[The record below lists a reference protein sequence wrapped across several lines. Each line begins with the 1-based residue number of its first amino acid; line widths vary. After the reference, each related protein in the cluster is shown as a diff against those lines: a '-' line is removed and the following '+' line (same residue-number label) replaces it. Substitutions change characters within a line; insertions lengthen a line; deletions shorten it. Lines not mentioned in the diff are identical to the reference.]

1 MTRRLWPGRPYPL
14 GATLHKQGV
23 NFALFSANAE
33 RVDLCLFS
41 ADGRREL
48 ERVRMPEYTDQVWH
62 CQLPDIQ
69 VGQLYGYRVYG
80 PYAPERGHRFNH
92 HKLLIDPYAR
102 RLAGSLQWEHAN
114 FGYRIGDARRDLSF
128 DHRDSSRFVPKS
140 QVTGPSALAPAPR
153 PAIGWQDTVVYEMH
167 VRGFT
172 MRHPK
177 LAAAERGTF
186 AALASAPV
194 LDYLSDLG
202 VTSLELLPVHAFI
215 DDHHLH
221 ERGLRNY
228 WGYNTL
234 SFFAPET
241 RYLRDGDPDEVRR
254 FVQAAHA
261 RGMEVL
267 LDVVYNHSA
276 EGNEL
281 GPTLCY
287 RGIDNATYYRL
298 RSDDPR
304 YYADFTGTGN
314 TFALHEPRVLRMV
327 LDSLRYWVEH
337 MEVDGFRF
345 DLASALARN
354 GAGEFDLQSGFL
366 AAVSQDPVL
375 ADVKLIA
382 EPWDLGE
389 GGYRVGGFP
398 PGWAEWNDRQR
409 DTVRRF
415 WRGDPGVVSE
425 LATRLTGS
433 SDLYNRAGRRPWA
446 SVNAVTTHDGFTLT
460 DLVTYNNKHNNLN
473 PHDNQDGNDHN
484 LSWNCGV
491 EGPTDDAL
499 IQAVRAKQRRNLLA
513 SLLLAQGT
521 PLLLAGDE
529 LGRSQ
534 QGNNNAYC
542 QDNELSWVDWSLL
555 EREGALLHAFTRKL
569 LELRRQHIVFRRQHF
584 FTGHT
589 IPGTDVMDVV
599 WINSDGTPR
608 MGSDWASSDDRF
620 LGFML
625 HGEAG
630 EYHLTA
636 SGERAQGVSALV
648 ALNAGTEPLEMWVP
662 ACGIDAHWQL
672 VVDTDKSAI
681 LEPQLVRTGEM
692 YAIGPRSLV
701 LMMCRAPVDEA

>member
-1 MTRRLWPGRPYPL
+1 
-14 GATLHKQGV
+14 V

-41 ADGRREL
+41 ADGKREL
-48 ERVRMPEYTDQVWH
+48 ERVRMPEYTDQIWH

-102 RLAGSLQWEHAN
+102 KLAGPLVWDHAN

-140 QVTGPSALAPAPR
+140 QVMPLSAPAAGPR
-153 PAIGWQDTVVYEMH
+153 PNIAWQDSVVYELH
-167 VRGFT
+167 ARGFT
-172 MRHPK
+172 MRHPQVPE
-177 LAAAERGTF
+177 AIRGTF
-186 AALASAPV
+186 AALASKPV
-194 LDYLSDLG
+194 LGYLSQLG

-215 DDHHLH
+215 DDHHLF

-241 RYLRDGDPDEVRR
+241 RYLSDGEPDEVRR
-254 FVQAAHA
+254 FIEAAHA
-261 RGMEVL
+261 VGLEVI
-267 LDVVYNHSA
+267 LDVVYNHTA

-281 GPTLCY
+281 GPTLSF

-298 RSDDPR
+298 RSDELR
-304 YYADFTGTGN
+304 YYADVTGTGN
-314 TFALHEPRVLRMV
+314 TLASHDPNVLQMIT
-327 LDSLRYWVEH
+327 DSLRYWVEQ
-337 MEVDGFRF
+337 MGVDGFRF

-354 GAGEFDLQSGFL
+354 ALGEFDPNAGFFGVL
-366 AAVSQDPVL
+366 KQDPVL
-375 ADVKLIA
+375 SRVKLIA

-398 PGWAEWNDRQR
+398 TGWAEWNDRHR

-433 SDLYNRAGRRPWA
+433 SDIYNRAGRRPWA
-446 SVNAVTTHDGFTLT
+446 SVNAVTTHDGFTLA
-460 DLVTYNNKHNNLN
+460 DLVAYNSKHNDAN
-473 PHDNQDGNDHN
+473 PHENNDGNDHN
-484 LSWNCGV
+484 LSWNSGV
-491 EGPTDDAL
+491 EGMTDDPVIVAL
-499 IQAVRAKQRRNLLA
+499 RAKLQRNQLA
-513 SLLLAQGT
+513 TLLLSQGT

-529 LGRSQ
+529 LGRTQ
-534 QGNNNAYC
+534 HGNNNAYC
-542 QDNELSWVDWSLL
+542 QDNEISWLDWSML
-555 EREGALLHAFTRKL
+555 ERDGGPLLAFTRTL
-569 LELRRQHIVFRRQHF
+569 LELRKQHIVFRRQHF
-584 FTGHT
+584 FTGRT

-608 MGSDWASSDDRF
+608 MGSDWAGSEDKF

-636 SGERAQGVSALV
+636 SGERAQDVSALV
-648 ALNAGTEPLEMWVP
+648 ALNAGTEQLEMWVP
-662 ACGIDAHWQL
+662 ACGIDAHWHV
-672 VVDTDKSAI
+672 VVDTDRTAPP
-681 LEPQLVRTGEM
+681 EPNLVRSGEM
-692 YAIGPRSLV
+692 YAVAPRSLI
-701 LMMCRAPVDEA
+701 LMLCRAPAEDAR